1 VTCPSASIR
10 ATNSSLSS
18 TSYPS
23 ISAHQRTS
31 ACGSTASKV
40 ICTVRL
46 MAGTVE
52 AAHDDGETHAS
63 VWHTRRVQFSLVI
76 IE

>member
-1 VTCPSASIR
+1 MTR
-10 ATNSSLSS
+10 
-18 TSYPS
+18 
-23 ISAHQRTS
+23 
-31 ACGSTASKV
+31 
-40 ICTVRL
+40 
-46 MAGTVE
+46 TVE